1 MINDSQVLVIL
12 IVDEGA
18 VLQFTTSLQQN
29 IPEAESCLI
38 EKPLCIGSAI
48 YPAKTIDELAAKLEN
63 NELQYV
69 AILQD
74 SYLAGIPNIH
84 TAIQKYEVEYSS
96 EKRLLTRRINMT
108 DYIWA
113 DDFDL
118 GHDFVFG
125 KREDARVILSDKQ
138 NGKHAVANH
147 P

>member
-1 MINDSQVLVIL
+1 MITDSQILVML
-12 IVDEGA
+12 IINNGVA
-18 VLQFTTSLQQN
+18 QN
-29 IPEAESCLI
+29 FKVALKQSIPNSGYCLI
-38 EKPLCIGSAI
+38 QKPICTGSAI
-48 YPAKTIDELAAKLEN
+48 YPAKTIDELFEKLEN

-96 EKRLLTRRINMT
+96 GKRLLTRRINMT

-118 GHDFVFG
+118 GNDFVFG

-138 NGKHAVANH
+138 NGKYAEANH